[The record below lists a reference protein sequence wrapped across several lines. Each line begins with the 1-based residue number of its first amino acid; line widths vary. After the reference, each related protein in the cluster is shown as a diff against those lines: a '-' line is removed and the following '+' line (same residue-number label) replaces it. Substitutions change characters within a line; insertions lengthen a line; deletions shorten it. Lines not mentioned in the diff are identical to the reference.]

1 MEPPHLAPRVPGHAP
16 ALPLPHLET
25 IAIRVRDTETRA
37 QASGFRDGKAGSGDR
52 ADRWPA
58 PTQLPPPSPPPRSTL
73 PGKKDVRRR
82 GQRPSHPAGSVPCPI
97 PPAQVSPRWP
107 PTLRAPPGRAHVAR
121 KCDTAGFVFWASL
134 PPRRP
139 LSPEA
144 RSPRPCPGPWSGK
157 SPGRGAGGAGH
168 TKGPL
173 WSGSKHSPG
182 RGAVPALW
190 LGEGRGAQ
198 ARAPVLRLGAGPT
211 HLARQVQPQAPCR
224 SLLLPPHLLEMKGE
238 VGRESGLRWPQEG
251 GQIELLWSCVLP
263 FPHPVAL

>member
-1 MEPPHLAPRVPGHAP
+1 MAPRVPGHAP

-97 PPAQVSPRWP
+97 PPAQASPRWP

-139 LSPEA
+139 LGAPSAPRRGLHDPALARGQEKARGAGRGARGTQRALCGAALSTHRGGAQSRRCGWGRGGGPRPEHQSCGLGQGPHTWPA
-144 RSPRPCPGPWSGK
+144 RSSPRPPAGLCC
-157 SPGRGAGGAGH
+157 SPLTSWR
-168 TKGPL
+168 
-173 WSGSKHSPG
+173 
-182 RGAVPALW
+182 
-190 LGEGRGAQ
+190 
-198 ARAPVLRLGAGPT
+198 
-211 HLARQVQPQAPCR
+211 
-224 SLLLPPHLLEMKGE
+224 
-238 VGRESGLRWPQEG
+238 
-251 GQIELLWSCVLP
+251 
-263 FPHPVAL
+263 

>member
-1 MEPPHLAPRVPGHAP
+1 MARPDAAAAPQPPTPLNPAREERREAAGPKAESPSRVC
-16 ALPLPHLET
+16 PLPH
-25 IAIRVRDTETRA
+25 
-37 QASGFRDGKAGSGDR
+37 
-52 ADRWPA
+52 
-58 PTQLPPPSPPPRSTL
+58 PPSP
-73 PGKKDVRRR
+73 
-82 GQRPSHPAGSVPCPI
+82 SVPAVAPDPACPTRPGSRCKEMRHRRI
-97 PPAQVSPRWP
+97 CFLGQPAPS
-107 PTLRAPPGRAHVAR
+107 A
-121 KCDTAGFVFWASL
+121 

-182 RGAVPALW
+182 KGAVPALW

-251 GQIELLWSCVLP
+251 GQIELLRSCVLP